1 MRLLPFNFEPIS
13 VDTVFISNTGGFS
26 ESLSRES
33 LTELIFKGSSSDDDL
48 NQRLLSKLFIADT
61 TSYATAELA
70 LASSTS
76 KKLTSEL
83 HFNPIFMIVPTL
95 RCDHTCSYCQVSR
108 ANEDARGFDL
118 DVALIPKII
127 SQIKALGRPPY
138 KIELQG
144 GEPLLCFDTIEK
156 IYFNA
161 ERILGD
167 DSFELVIAT
176 TLSLLNDDILA
187 WAKCRNV
194 HFSTSLDGTE
204 IVHNKNRILS
214 TNDSYLRLKKGIE
227 LVQTTTGKDRVSTVT
242 TVTGELLKAPED
254 ILQAHCDLGLPNL
267 FVRPISPY
275 GFAKKDQD
283 SEYSIAQYMTFYER
297 LFDAILELWKSGKSV
312 IEHSAAT
319 HIKRVF
325 NPGFNSYA
333 DLKSPSGVLLNS
345 FLFNYDGR
353 IYGSD
358 ELRMLQR
365 IYKDQDFSLGHI
377 EAPEVTKTLYSQI
390 ISNSFNQV
398 LPGCN
403 TCAYQPFC
411 GADPCNEISLQG
423 EYIGDKTRSRFCSYH
438 KEMFTFLLNRWFRC
452 SESQSMLKE
461 WLYA

>member
-1 MRLLPFNFEPIS
+1 M
-13 VDTVFISNTGGFS
+13 
-26 ESLSRES
+26 
-33 LTELIFKGSSSDDDL
+33 
-48 NQRLLSKLFIADT
+48 
-61 TSYATAELA
+61 
-70 LASSTS
+70 
-76 KKLTSEL
+76 
-83 HFNPIFMIVPTL
+83 
-95 RCDHTCSYCQVSR
+95 
-108 ANEDARGFDL
+108 
-118 DVALIPKII
+118 
-127 SQIKALGRPPY
+127 
-138 KIELQG
+138 
-144 GEPLLCFDTIEK
+144 
-156 IYFNA
+156 
-161 ERILGD
+161 
-167 DSFELVIAT
+167 
-176 TLSLLNDDILA
+176 
-187 WAKCRNV
+187 
-194 HFSTSLDGTE
+194 
-204 IVHNKNRILS
+204 
-214 TNDSYLRLKKGIE
+214 
-227 LVQTTTGKDRVSTVT
+227 STVT

-390 ISNSFNQV
+390 ISSSFNQV